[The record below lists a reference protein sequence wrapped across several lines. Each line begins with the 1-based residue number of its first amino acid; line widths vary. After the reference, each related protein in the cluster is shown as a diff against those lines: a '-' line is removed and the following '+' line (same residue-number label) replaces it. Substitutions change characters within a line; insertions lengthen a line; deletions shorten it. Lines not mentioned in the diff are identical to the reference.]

1 MQNPYPVMPNSSMTD
16 PPGPWVMTQRWHD
29 LLFAHWRCDVDN
41 LRPLVPAALEI
52 DTFDGSPWISVVP
65 FRMSGIRFRGAP
77 PVPTAHAFLELNV
90 RTYVTLDGRPGVWFF
105 SLDAESSLAVIG
117 ARLGVRL
124 PYFRAT
130 MHITRDDERIGY
142 TSERWKLAGGPA
154 SFAASYH
161 AIGDATAATPGSLDH
176 FLTERYSLFASTG
189 QRIWRGDIVHPPWL
203 LQRGVAQI
211 ERNSMLTA
219 AGILARRHEPLL
231 HFSAVQEVRLWR
243 PVRVR

>member
-1 MQNPYPVMPNSSMTD
+1 MTD
-16 PPGPWVMTQRWHD
+16 LPGRWVMTQRWHD
-29 LLFAHWRCDVDN
+29 LLFAHWRVNVSD
-41 LRPLVPAALEI
+41 LRPRIPAALEI

-65 FRMSGIRFRGAP
+65 FRMSGIRFRWAP
-77 PVPTAHAFLELNV
+77 ALPTAHAFLELNV

-130 MHITRDDERIGY
+130 MHMTHDGERIGY

-161 AIGDATAATPGSLDH
+161 GVGEPAVAATGSLDH
-176 FLTERYSLFASTG
+176 FLTERYSLFASDG
-189 QRIWRGDIVHPPWL
+189 KRIWRGDIVHPPWR
-203 LQRGVAQI
+203 LQRGVARI
-211 ERNSMLTA
+211 ERNSMVTA
-219 AGILARRHEPLL
+219 AGVVPAAHEPLL
-231 HFSAVQEVRLWR
+231 HFSAFQDVRLWR